1 MWYTAFYMHESHTRS
16 IAKGVTWRIVASL
29 TTMVVVF
36 VITGDIALMAS
47 VGFVD
52 VTFKIVFYYMH
63 ERFWGKVHWGLLG
76 TEPNMSAVTNPK
88 S

>member
-1 MWYTAFYMHESHTRS
+1 MRESHRRS
-16 IAKGVTWRIVASL
+16 IAKGITWRIVASV

-36 VITGDIALMAS
+36 VITGDLALMAS

-52 VTFKIVFYYMH
+52 VTFKILFYYLH
-63 ERFWGKVHWGLLG
+63 ERFWGRVHWGLLG
-76 TEPNMSAVTNPK
+76 TEPNLSSDSPTK